1 MYVCNLDYLNVP
13 QITINVNDQGEET
26 EEKKDPEIIFLQKLL
41 TSLQH
46 TGNLLSK
53 YHQFRQ
59 KVPLMPLMPDKYA
72 IKLIEDL
79 KADSEEYQQWLAEN
93 EGGLN
98 AAGGLN

>member
-1 MYVCNLDYLNVP
+1 
-13 QITINVNDQGEET
+13 
-26 EEKKDPEIIFLQKLL
+26 
-41 TSLQH
+41 
-46 TGNLLSK
+46 
-53 YHQFRQ
+53 
-59 KVPLMPLMPDKYA
+59 MPLMPDKYA